1 MKHLEENNETY
12 LRHLRKAM
20 YISIMYIS
28 ICMLVG
34 CCTAFVHALVPVV
47 FTKTT
52 SKILSHV
59 KDTINNRRCICGK
72 DSKA

>member
-12 LRHLRKAM
+12 LQHLRKAM
-20 YISIMYIS
+20 YISV
-28 ICMLVG
+28 CMLGG

-52 SKILSHV
+52 GRIVDHV
-59 KDTINNRRCICGK
+59 KDIINRR
-72 DSKA
+72 

>member
-20 YISIMYIS
+20 YISV
-28 ICMLVG
+28 CMLGG
-34 CCTAFVHALVPVV
+34 CCTAFVHALVPLV

-59 KDTINNRRCICGK
+59 KDTINNRRGRWGK

>member
-20 YISIMYIS
+20 YISV
-28 ICMLVG
+28 CMLAG
-34 CCTAFVHALVPVV
+34 CCTAFVHAVVPVV

>member
-1 MKHLEENNETY
+1 MVSHLRENNETY

-20 YISIMYIS
+20 YISV
-28 ICMLVG
+28 CMLAG
-34 CCTAFVHALVPVV
+34 CCTAFVHAIVPMI

-59 KDTINNRRCICGK
+59 KDVINNRRCVCGK

>member
-20 YISIMYIS
+20 YISV
-28 ICMLVG
+28 CMLAG
-34 CCTAFVHALVPVV
+34 CCTAFVHAVIPMI

-59 KDTINNRRCICGK
+59 KNVINNRRCVCGK
-72 DSKA
+72 NSKS

>member
-20 YISIMYIS
+20 YISVY
-28 ICMLVG
+28 MLAG
-34 CCTAFVHALVPVV
+34 CCTAFIHALVPVV

-52 SKILSHV
+52 GRVVDHV
-59 KDTINNRRCICGK
+59 KDVINRG
-72 DSKA
+72 

>member
-1 MKHLEENNETY
+1 
-12 LRHLRKAM
+12 M
-20 YISIMYIS
+20 YISV
-28 ICMLVG
+28 CMLGG

-52 SKILSHV
+52 SRILSHV

>member
-20 YISIMYIS
+20 YISV
-28 ICMLVG
+28 CMLAG

>member
-20 YISIMYIS
+20 YISF
-28 ICMLVG
+28 CMLAG

-52 SKILSHV
+52 GRIVDHV
-59 KDTINNRRCICGK
+59 KNVINRR
-72 DSKA
+72 

>member
-1 MKHLEENNETY
+1 MKHLEDNNETY

-20 YISIMYIS
+20 YISV
-28 ICMLVG
+28 CMLAG
-34 CCTAFVHALVPVV
+34 CCTAFVHALVPMI

-52 SKILSHV
+52 SKIISHV
-59 KDTINNRRCICGK
+59 KDVINNRRCICGK

>member
-1 MKHLEENNETY
+1 MVSHLRENNETY

-20 YISIMYIS
+20 YISV
-28 ICMLVG
+28 CMLAG
-34 CCTAFVHALVPVV
+34 CCTAFVHAIVPMI

-59 KDTINNRRCICGK
+59 KDVINNRRCICGK

>member
-1 MKHLEENNETY
+1 MNHLKENDETY

-20 YISIMYIS
+20 YISV
-28 ICMLVG
+28 CMLGG
-34 CCTAFVHALVPVV
+34 CCTAFVHAVVPVI

-59 KDTINNRRCICGK
+59 KDVINNRRCICGK
-72 DSKA
+72 NSKS

>member
-1 MKHLEENNETY
+1 MKHLKENNETY

-20 YISIMYIS
+20 YISV
-28 ICMLVG
+28 CMLAG
-34 CCTAFVHALVPVV
+34 CCTAFFHALLPII

-52 SKILSHV
+52 SRILSHV
-59 KDTINNRRCICGK
+59 KDVINNRRCVCGK

>member
-20 YISIMYIS
+20 YISV
-28 ICMLVG
+28 CMLAG
-34 CCTAFVHALVPVV
+34 CCTAFLHALLPMI

-52 SKILSHV
+52 SRILSHV
-59 KDTINNRRCICGK
+59 KDVINNRRCVCGK

>member
-20 YISIMYIS
+20 YISI
-28 ICMLVG
+28 CMLGG

-52 SKILSHV
+52 GRIVDNV
-59 KDTINNRRCICGK
+59 KDIINRRQG
-72 DSKA
+72 

>member
-1 MKHLEENNETY
+1 MKHLKENNETY

-20 YISIMYIS
+20 YISV
-28 ICMLVG
+28 CMLAG
-34 CCTAFVHALVPVV
+34 CCTAFLHALLPMI

-52 SKILSHV
+52 SRILSHV
-59 KDTINNRRCICGK
+59 KDVINNRRCVCGK

>member
-20 YISIMYIS
+20 YISA
-28 ICMLVG
+28 CMLVG

>member
-12 LRHLRKAM
+12 LQHLRKA
-20 YISIMYIS
+20 MYIS

-34 CCTAFVHALVPVV
+34 CCTAFVHALVPIV

>member
-12 LRHLRKAM
+12 LQHLRKAM
-20 YISIMYIS
+20 YISV
-28 ICMLVG
+28 CMLG
-34 CCTAFVHALVPVV
+34 GFCTAFVHAIVPMT